1 MQPRPKRTGRTG
13 RPPRLSQEAII
24 SGAQRLLAA
33 EGADSLS
40 MRRLAK
46 ELDSTPMALYHHVRD
61 KDELL
66 LLLLE
71 AHAQSI
77 RRPELPEDPRERM
90 IAAGQLLHSV
100 LADCPWIV
108 EVLASDDLMA
118 ISALWIVEEM
128 VDAAV
133 ACGLTPEQAV
143 DAYRTV
149 WYYTVGELMIRVTR
163 ERRRVE
169 RDQPSHRDQAF
180 AALATDE
187 YPRLASLADRW
198 AELTTRDT
206 HRQGLEA
213 VVNGLIAHVWP
224 R

>member
-1 MQPRPKRTGRTG
+1 MQPRTKRTGRTG

-24 SGAQRLLAA
+24 AAAQHLLAA
-33 EGADSLS
+33 EGTDSLS

-46 ELDSTPMALYHHVRD
+46 ELSSTPMALYHHVRD

-71 AHAQSI
+71 AHARSI
-77 RRPELPEDPRERM
+77 RRPELPEDPRDRM
-90 IAAGQLLHSV
+90 IAAGQLLHDV

-118 ISALWIVEEM
+118 TSALWIVEAM

-133 ACGLTPEQAV
+133 GCGLTPEQAV

-163 ERRRVE
+163 ARRQAE
-169 RDQPSHRDQAF
+169 IEQPSHRDRAF
-180 AALATDE
+180 ATLSTDA
-187 YPRLASLADRW
+187 YPRLASLAGRW
-198 AELTTRDT
+198 AELTARDT

-213 VVNGLIAHVWP
+213 VVDGLIA
-224 R
+224 RG

>member
-1 MQPRPKRTGRTG
+1 MESRTKRVGRTG

-24 SGAQRLLAA
+24 AAAQRLLAE

-46 ELDSTPMALYHHVRD
+46 ELDSTPMAIYHHVRD

-77 RRPELPEDPRERM
+77 PHPELPEDPRERM
-90 IAAGQLLHSV
+90 IAAAQLLHDV

-108 EVLASDDLMA
+108 EVLATDNLMA
-118 ISALWIVEEM
+118 ASALWIVEAI

-133 ACGLTPEQAV
+133 GCGLTPEQAV

-163 ERRRVE
+163 ARHQAKS
-169 RDQPSHRDQAF
+169 DQPSHRDR
-180 AALATDE
+180 ALATLPAE
-187 YPRLASLADRW
+187 TYPRLASLADRW
-198 AELTTRDT
+198 AELTARDT
-206 HRQGLEA
+206 HYQGLEA
-213 VVNGLIAHVWP
+213 VIDGLITRA
-224 R
+224 

>member
-1 MQPRPKRTGRTG
+1 MQPRPTRTGRTG
-13 RPPRLSQEAII
+13 RPPRLSQQAII
-24 SGAQRLLAA
+24 SGAQRLLAE

-40 MRRLAK
+40 MRRLAR

-66 LLLLE
+66 VLMLE
-71 AHAQSI
+71 AHAQGI

-118 ISALWIVEEM
+118 ISALWMVEVM
-128 VDAAV
+128 VDAAI

-149 WYYTVGELMIRVTR
+149 WYYTVGELMIRVSR
-163 ERRRVE
+163 ERRQGE
-169 RDQPSHRDQAF
+169 SDQPSHRDQAF
-180 AALATDE
+180 ARLSSED
-187 YPRLASLADRW
+187 YPRLASLAGQW
-198 AELTTRDT
+198 AGLTARDT

-213 VVNGLIAHVWP
+213 VVNGLIAGV
-224 R
+224 